1 MRLTIITAP
10 ALSLALAL
18 TLAAC
23 SGGESAN
30 NESSGGSAAVEPTPT
45 NLTDDPQNT
54 LVPLDPP
61 GNGAAT
67 SPVPLPTASPS
78 PIAAIPA
85 DFQGRWGMVPNDC
98 DPQRAD
104 NKGLLTIAG
113 SRLSFYE
120 SRGTAAGIRQL
131 QPTRIGFD
139 LPMSGEGMTWSEPTT
154 LTLLDDGKTL
164 VREATGSPDRAGS
177 FRYSRCPA

>member
-1 MRLTIITAP
+1 MMMMRA
-10 ALSLALAL
+10 ALIAATLC
-18 TLAAC
+18 LAAC

-30 NESSGGSAAVEPTPT
+30 NESSGGSAAVEPTPDD
-45 NLTDDPQNT
+45 LTVDSENT
-54 LVPLDPP
+54 VVPLDPP
-61 GNGAAT
+61 GNAAVV
-67 SPVPLPTASPS
+67 SPAPVPTASPS

-85 DFQGRWGMVPNDC
+85 GFQGRWGMVSNDC

-104 NKGLLTIAG
+104 AKGLLTISG
-113 SRLSFYE
+113 SRLAFYE
-120 SRGTAAGIRQL
+120 SRGTASGIRQT
-131 QPTRIGFD
+131 QPTQVAFT

-164 VREATGSPDRAGS
+164 VRDVTGSPDRAGA

>member
-1 MRLTIITAP
+1 MMMMRRVLIAAT
-10 ALSLALAL
+10 LC
-18 TLAAC
+18 LAAC

-30 NESSGGSAAVEPTPT
+30 NDSSGGSAAVEPTPDE
-45 NLTDDPQNT
+45 LTVDSENT
-54 LVPLDPP
+54 VVPLDPP
-61 GNGAAT
+61 GSRRWGRGWRSA
-67 SPVPLPTASPS
+67 PVPAKSPRHS
-78 PIAAIPA
+78 PAG
-85 DFQGRWGMVPNDC
+85 FQGRWGMVSNDC

-104 NKGLLTIAG
+104 AKGLMTISG

-120 SRGTAAGIRQL
+120 SRGTASGIRQT
-131 QPTRIGFD
+131 QPTQVAFA

-164 VREATGSPDRAGS
+164 VRDVTGLPDRAGA

>member
-1 MRLTIITAP
+1 MRLTILSA
-10 ALSLALAL
+10 ALC
-18 TLAAC
+18 LAAC
-23 SGGESAN
+23 SGGETAN

-45 NLTDDPQNT
+45 NLIDDSRNT

-78 PIAAIPA
+78 PIAAMPA
-85 DFQGRWGMVPNDC
+85 DFQGRWGMVANDC
-98 DPQRAD
+98 DPKRDD

-113 SRLSFYE
+113 NRLSFYE
-120 SRGTAAGIRQL
+120 SRGGATGIRQL
-131 QPTRIGFD
+131 QPTQVAFD

-154 LTLLDDGKTL
+154 LTLLDAGKTL
-164 VREATGSPDRAGS
+164 VREVTGAPDRAGS

>member
-1 MRLTIITAP
+1 MRLTI
-10 ALSLALAL
+10 LAAATLA
-18 TLAAC
+18 LAAC
-23 SGGESAN
+23 SGGEQAN
-30 NESSGGSAAVEPTPT
+30 NQSGGSAAVEPTPN
-45 NLTDDPQNT
+45 NLTADPQNAV
-54 LVPLDPP
+54 VPIPAP
-61 GNGAAT
+61 
-67 SPVPLPTASPS
+67 SPS

-85 DFQGRWGMVPNDC
+85 AFHGRWGMVGADC
-98 DPQRAD
+98 DPARAD

-120 SRGTAAGIRQL
+120 SRGQAGTIRQVRPD
-131 QPTRIGFD
+131 QIAFD

-164 VREATGSPDRAGS
+164 VREAKGSPDRAGA

>member
-1 MRLTIITAP
+1 MRLTILSA
-10 ALSLALAL
+10 ALC
-18 TLAAC
+18 LAAC
-23 SGGESAN
+23 SGGETAN

-45 NLTDDPQNT
+45 NLIDDPQNT

-61 GNGAAT
+61 GNGAAI

-78 PIAAIPA
+78 PIAAMPA
-85 DFQGRWGMVPNDC
+85 DFQGRWGMVANDC
-98 DPQRAD
+98 DPKRDD

-113 SRLSFYE
+113 NRLSFYE
-120 SRGTAAGIRQL
+120 SRGGATAIRQL
-131 QPTRIGFD
+131 QPTQVAFD

-154 LTLLDDGKTL
+154 LTLLDGGKTL
-164 VREATGSPDRAGS
+164 VREVTGAPDRAGS

>member
-1 MRLTIITAP
+1 MRLTILSA
-10 ALSLALAL
+10 ALC
-18 TLAAC
+18 LAAC
-23 SGGESAN
+23 SGGETAN

-45 NLTDDPQNT
+45 NLIDDPQNT

-61 GNGAAT
+61 GNGAAI

-78 PIAAIPA
+78 PIAAMPA
-85 DFQGRWGMVPNDC
+85 DFQGRWGMVANDC
-98 DPQRAD
+98 DPKRDD

-113 SRLSFYE
+113 NRLSFYE
-120 SRGTAAGIRQL
+120 SRGGATAIRQV
-131 QPTRIGFD
+131 QPTQVAFD

-154 LTLLDDGKTL
+154 LTLLDGGKTL
-164 VREATGSPDRAGS
+164 VREVTGAPDRAGS

>member
-1 MRLTIITAP
+1 MRTTVI
-10 ALSLALAL
+10 LAAAL

-23 SGGESAN
+23 SGGESVDN
-30 NESSGGSAAVEPTPT
+30 QSGGSAAVEPTPN
-45 NLTDDPQNT
+45 NLMDDPQNAV
-54 LVPLDPP
+54 VPIPAP
-61 GNGAAT
+61 
-67 SPVPLPTASPS
+67 SPS

-85 DFQGRWGMVPNDC
+85 AFQGRWGMVGADC
-98 DPQRAD
+98 DPARAD

-113 SRLSFYE
+113 DRLSFYE
-120 SRGTAAGIRQL
+120 SRGQAGNIRQVGPA
-131 QPTRIGFD
+131 QIGFD

-164 VREATGSPDRAGS
+164 VRVAKGSPDRAGA